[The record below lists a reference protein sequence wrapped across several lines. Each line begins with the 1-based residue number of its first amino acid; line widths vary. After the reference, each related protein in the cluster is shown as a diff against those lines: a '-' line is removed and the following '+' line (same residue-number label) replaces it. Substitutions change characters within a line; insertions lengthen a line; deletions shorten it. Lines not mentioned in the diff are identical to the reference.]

1 MTKRLTRLPLK
12 KSSLID
18 KIAGGE
24 AAHDNT
30 AGEGVAVRD
39 KTAGES
45 EAIRDKIA
53 GGKAVRN
60 KTAGGEAV
68 RDNTAEEIVDILDKI
83 AGGEAILD
91 KTAGGVEAAR
101 DKAVE
106 SPVWAEKPVEAKKGP
121 RGRRRWWYVRGE
133 RVCRRSAGGGGTF
146 EVNVSAGD
154 LLEVCQK
161 LEVCRRSTRGWRSAR
176 GLPEVGRK
184 CTKFESQRLL
194 PTREEKYYSHTV
206 G

>member
-1 MTKRLTRLPLK
+1 M
-12 KSSLID
+12 
-18 KIAGGE
+18 
-24 AAHDNT
+24 
-30 AGEGVAVRD
+30 
-39 KTAGES
+39 
-45 EAIRDKIA
+45 AIPDKIA

-68 RDNTAEEIVDILDKI
+68 RDNTAEEIVDILDEI

-133 RVCRRSAGGGGTF
+133 RVCRRWWSVRGGR
-146 EVNVSAGD
+146 
-154 LLEVCQK
+154 
-161 LEVCRRSTRGWRSAR
+161 VCRRSAR

-184 CTKFESQRLL
+184 CTEFESQRLL

>member
-1 MTKRLTRLPLK
+1 M
-12 KSSLID
+12 SS
-18 KIAGGE
+18 
-24 AAHDNT
+24 DNKF
-30 AGEGVAVRD
+30 ED
-39 KTAGES
+39 PYNILS
-45 EAIRDKIA
+45 E
-53 GGKAVRN
+53 
-60 KTAGGEAV
+60 EAV
-68 RDNTAEEIVDILDKI
+68 GSLEVENTDTIQA
-83 AGGEAILD
+83 
-91 KTAGGVEAAR
+91 
-101 DKAVE
+101 E
-106 SPVWAEKPVEAKKGP
+106 SPVGAEKPVEAKKGP